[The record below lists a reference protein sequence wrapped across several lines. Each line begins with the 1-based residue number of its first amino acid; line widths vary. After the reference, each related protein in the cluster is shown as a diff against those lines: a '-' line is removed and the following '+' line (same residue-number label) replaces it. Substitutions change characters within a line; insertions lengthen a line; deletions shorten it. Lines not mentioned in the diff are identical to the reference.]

1 MTMLDHSYPLA
12 PSWVSPVTLSPDGKL
27 DASAVGE
34 LVNHTLL
41 LEFGYE
47 ATHKRRQGRIGIAGA
62 ESGQPQFFEA
72 NQRGRRFLN
81 LTGLTRLDEI
91 ALQGRDCRWQ
101 AEARLLAFANP
112 ALEDGPVLILSP
124 HPDDA
129 ELAAFGLYS
138 DHAERSWIVTLSAG
152 EKLGRL
158 DRQYIPGLDGDLAS
172 ASARKGMIRAWN
184 SVTTPLLTGV
194 SAARLFCLGYFN
206 DSLAK
211 LVADPDSLVAHAQLP
226 ELTPAP
232 FRRWNPQPLPGDE
245 QAANRGRLLVA
256 DLAALLIRVRPS
268 SVLVTHP
275 EVDPHGDHVA
285 TAQALALAIQQ
296 SGHCPSRV
304 LLYANHLRK
313 VHDFPYGP
321 EHAGTTLPPW
331 QSEHSR
337 LGPWHCYSHP
347 LTLARQKEKVVAMET
362 MHDLH
367 AKDRLE
373 KRFKRW
379 WGRTVRR
386 DGYHHYGLH
395 SYFQTHIKAHEVF
408 SWVSGDDFVSGM
420 LQDAGTEQA

>member
-1 MTMLDHSYPLA
+1 MTTQDHRYPLA
-12 PSWVSPVTLSPDGKL
+12 PSWFSPVKLSPDGRL
-27 DASAVGE
+27 DVATPGE
-34 LVNHTLL
+34 LTQHTLL

-47 ATHKRRQGRIGIAGA
+47 ATHKRRQGCLRIDADGVGS
-62 ESGQPQFFEA
+62 EQYFEA

-81 LTGLTRLDEI
+81 LTGLGELDRVR
-91 ALQGRDCRWQ
+91 LQGIDCRWQ
-101 AEARLLAFANP
+101 EQARLLAFANP
-112 ALEDGPVLILSP
+112 ALADGPVLILSP

-158 DRQYIPGLDGDLAS
+158 DRQYIPGLDADLPS
-172 ASARKGMIRAWN
+172 ASARKGVIRAWN
-184 SVTTPLLTGV
+184 SVTTPLLAGV

-206 DSLAK
+206 DSLAR
-211 LVADPDSLVAHAQLP
+211 LVADPDARVAHGQLP
-226 ELTPAP
+226 ALTPAP

-245 QAANRGRLLVA
+245 QPGNQGALLLA
-256 DLAALLIRVRPS
+256 DLAALLTQIRPS
-268 SVLVTHP
+268 TVLVTHP

-285 TAQALALAIQQ
+285 TARALALAIRR
-296 SGHCPSRV
+296 SGQVPARV
-304 LLYANHLRK
+304 LLYANHLRR

-331 QSEHSR
+331 QQETSP
-337 LGPWHCYSHP
+337 LGPWRCYSHP
-347 LTLARQKEKVVAMET
+347 LSLARQKEKVVAMET

-408 SWVSGDDFVSGM
+408 SWVAGEDFVRGV